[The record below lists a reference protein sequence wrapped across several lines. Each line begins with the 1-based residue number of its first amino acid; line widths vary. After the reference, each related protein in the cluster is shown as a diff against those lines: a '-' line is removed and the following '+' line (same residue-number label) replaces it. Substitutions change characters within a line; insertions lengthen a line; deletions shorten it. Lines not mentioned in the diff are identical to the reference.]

1 MMRWCTQARLS
12 FAKVPNH
19 GQLNTLMRYPLKSTA
34 GWSVEAAELSP
45 RGLRDDR
52 RWMVV
57 DEAGEFVTARHHG
70 ALLTVQAEPRS
81 AGELVLRCAEL
92 ADDVIAAPSFE
103 SSSTQVRVWGDRCQ
117 ALDMG
122 DEAAQWISQVVD
134 RSCRV
139 VYMPDETK
147 RPVSGVAATPGDIV
161 SFADGYPVLLTL
173 QESLD
178 AFNEGLDE
186 PVAMACFRPNVV
198 VSGLEAFSEHS
209 WSSVRIGEL
218 DFTVAGPCVRCQMTT
233 RDQHTGRRR
242 RDGEPLKTLAQTR
255 RTDDGVIF
263 GINLIPRATGT
274 LRLGD
279 RVTPTLLS

>member
-1 MMRWCTQARLS
+1 
-12 FAKVPNH
+12 
-19 GQLNTLMRYPLKSTA
+19 MRYPLKSTA
-34 GWSVEAAELSP
+34 GWSVEAAELSQ
-45 RGLRDDR
+45 RGLLDDR

-57 DEAGEFVTARHHG
+57 DEVGEFVTARRHG

-81 AGELVLRCAEL
+81 AGELVLRCAGL
-92 ADDVIAAPSFE
+92 ADDVTAAPSFE
-103 SSSTQVRVWGDRCQ
+103 SSSIKVRVWGDRCQ

-122 DEAAQWISQVVD
+122 DQAAQWISQVVG

-147 RPVSGVAATPGDIV
+147 RPVSGAAATPGDIV

-178 AFNEGLDE
+178 ALNEGLDE

-233 RDQHTGRRR
+233 RDQRTGRRR